1 MYIMVIFAV
10 CFNIR
15 GYEKCLFLSVF
26 VHLCIKKTA
35 NNLQIFHAMPT
46 LKLYLDTRSV
56 RPDGTSP
63 LKLSINK
70 NSKTALLSLD
80 VFLSP
85 AQWDAKAEKITNH
98 PNKAFLNSFVMQ
110 RKLQAQ
116 EIMMRLETTGESAGK
131 NATWIKNRI
140 KAGLSGEDAGHD
152 DLFLARFLIYAGSR
166 EKPGTRSVYMQTVRR
181 MEAYDPGLSMR
192 RFENITREW
201 LSGFDRFMAQTSPS
215 KNARN
220 IHLRNIR
227 AVFNEALDDELTTF
241 YPFRK
246 FKIRPVPTAKRSLTV
261 EQLRMLFGY
270 PIEDYQRKHLDMF
283 KLSFFLVGI
292 NTVDLYNLS
301 GITSDGRIEYV
312 RAKTGRAYSIKVEPE
327 ALEIIEKYRG
337 EKNLLDIADTYGN
350 HADWRKRMNKA
361 LQKIGEVA
369 IGRQGKKTVKPLFPH
384 LTTYWARHTWATV
397 AADLDIPKETIAAA
411 LGHGGNTVTDIY
423 INFNGKKIDEANR
436 KVMDWVL
443 YGRK

>member
-1 MYIMVIFAV
+1 M
-10 CFNIR
+10 NI
-15 GYEKCLFLSVF
+15 G
-26 VHLCIKKTA
+26 I
-35 NNLQIFHAMPT
+35 
-46 LKLYLDTRSV
+46 YLDTRSV
-56 RPDGTSP
+56 KSDKTSP
-63 LKLSINK
+63 LKFVITHNGKS
-70 NSKTALLSLD
+70 ALLSSGIC
-80 VFLSP
+80 VRRE
-85 AQWDAKAEKITNH
+85 QWDAKAEKITNH
-98 PNKAFLNSFVMQ
+98 PNKSVQNSFLMRRVLDMQ
-110 RKLQAQ
+110 AAVLPLAENGRLATMSAK
-116 EIMMRLETTGESAGK
+116 EIKDYLKSELSRGQQTGSTDVAD
-131 NATWIKNRI
+131 R
-140 KAGLSGEDAGHD
+140 SR
-152 DLFLARFLIYAGSR
+152 LFLTRFLIYAQNR
-166 EKPGTRSVYMQTVRR
+166 EKPNTRAIYMQTVRR
-181 MEAYDPGLSMR
+181 MEAYDPGLSTR
-192 RFENITREW
+192 RFEDITREW
-201 LSGFDRFMAQTSPS
+201 LYGFDRFMAQTSPS

-261 EQLRMLFGY
+261 EQLRTLFDY

-292 NTVDLYNLS
+292 NTVDLYNLA
-301 GITSDGRIEYV
+301 GITADGRIEYV

-327 ALEIIEKYRG
+327 ALEIVEKYRG
-337 EKNLLDIADTYGN
+337 EKKLLDMSDTYRN

-369 IGRQGKKTVKPLFPH
+369 IGKQGKKTVKPLFPH

-423 INFNGKKIDEANR
+423 INFNEKKIDEANR

-443 YGRK
+443 YGNK

>member
-1 MYIMVIFAV
+1 M
-10 CFNIR
+10 
-15 GYEKCLFLSVF
+15 
-26 VHLCIKKTA
+26 
-35 NNLQIFHAMPT
+35 
-46 LKLYLDTRSV
+46 
-56 RPDGTSP
+56 
-63 LKLSINK
+63 
-70 NSKTALLSLD
+70 
-80 VFLSP
+80 
-85 AQWDAKAEKITNH
+85 
-98 PNKAFLNSFVMQ
+98 
-110 RKLQAQ
+110 
-116 EIMMRLETTGESAGK
+116 
-131 NATWIKNRI
+131 
-140 KAGLSGEDAGHD
+140 SGEDAGHG

-192 RFENITREW
+192 RFEDITREW
-201 LSGFDRFMAQTSPS
+201 LSGFDRFMAQTAPS

-301 GITSDGRIEYV
+301 GITADGRIEYV

-350 HADWRKRMNKA
+350 HSDWRKRMNKA

-369 IGRQGKKTVKPLFPH
+369 IGKQGKKTVKPLFPH

-411 LGHGGNTVTDIY
+411 LGQEVVQPLFFLAKPFFHVCCFLGGGAALPMRFYRPAVLINQWFNISDWRFYSTCIPVSPYLSYFCGIKKGGEQSPPFRLVVLSSSKFHNLTDNNSLPRPCRVSFI
-423 INFNGKKIDEANR
+423 FSLAFDTPLANSTI
-436 KVMDWVL
+436 VC
-443 YGRK
+443 G

>member
-1 MYIMVIFAV
+1 M
-10 CFNIR
+10 
-15 GYEKCLFLSVF
+15 S
-26 VHLCIKKTA
+26 
-35 NNLQIFHAMPT
+35 T

-56 RPDGTSP
+56 RADGTSP

-110 RKLQAQ
+110 RRLQAQ
-116 EIMMRLETTGESAGK
+116 EVMMRLETSGASAGK
-131 NATWIKNRI
+131 NATWIKDRI
-140 KAGLSGEDAGHD
+140 KAELSGEDEEEGV
-152 DLFLARFLIYAGSR
+152 LFLTRFEAFARSK
-166 EKPGTRSVYMQTVRR
+166 KPSTCGIYMQTASR
-181 MEAYDPGLSMR
+181 MQAFDPDIANR
-192 RFENITREW
+192 KFEDITREW
-201 LSGFDRFMAQTSPS
+201 LSAFDRFMALTAPS

-261 EQLRMLFGY
+261 EQLRLLFGY
-270 PIEDYQRKHLDMF
+270 QVEEYQVKHLDMF
-283 KLSFFLVGI
+283 KLIFFLIGI
-292 NTVDLYNLS
+292 NTVDLYNLD

-327 ALEIIEKYRG
+327 ALKIIEKYRG
-337 EKNLLDIADTYGN
+337 KKKLLDISDTYGN
-350 HADWRKRMNKA
+350 HADWRKRMNMA

-369 IGRQGKKTVKPLFPH
+369 IGKQGKKTVKPLFPH

-443 YGRK
+443 YGKK